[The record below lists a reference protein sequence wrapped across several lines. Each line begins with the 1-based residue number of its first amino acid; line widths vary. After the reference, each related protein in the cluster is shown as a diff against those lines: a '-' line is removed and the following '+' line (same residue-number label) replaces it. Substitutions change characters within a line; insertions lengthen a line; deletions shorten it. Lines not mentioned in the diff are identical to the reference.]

1 MTMHRDPFRQGGRRS
16 LLYAALVVGA
26 LLPLLS
32 LLSWTAGDV
41 ARAADDVTRWDGDAR
56 SAARLVAG
64 SQRAADGALR
74 AGVEIRLRAGWH
86 TYWRYP
92 GDAGVPPK
100 FDFGASQNLKH
111 AVVLWPAPQRIV
123 EAGGST
129 LGYSSDVIFPV
140 RVEPVDAKKPVL
152 LRLKLDYAICEKLC
166 VPAQATAELA
176 LGTFKRSTSS
186 DTALAAAETRVPRV
200 AKLGAGGALAIAAVR
215 REESKPPRVVVDV
228 AAPSDAVDL
237 FAEGPT
243 AQWALPVPTKIDGAA
258 PGQQRFAFEL
268 DGLPP
273 GESDR
278 GALLTLTATIPDDAV
293 EVAIRLD

>member
-1 MTMHRDPFRQGGRRS
+1 MTMHRTLLRQAGR
-16 LLYAALVVGA
+16 LLQAALVAGA
-26 LLPLLS
+26 LLP
-32 LLSWTAGDV
+32 WTTGHV
-41 ARAADDVTRWDGDAR
+41 ARAAEDVTRWDGDAR

-64 SQRAADGALR
+64 SQRAADGTLR
-74 AGVEIRLRAGWH
+74 AGVEIRLKAGWH

-100 FDFGASQNLKH
+100 FDFRASQNLKR
-111 AVVLWPAPQRIV
+111 AVALWPAPQRIV
-123 EAGGST
+123 EADGST

-152 LRLKLDYAICEKLC
+152 LRLKLDYAVCEKLC
-166 VPAQATAELA
+166 VPAEATVELT
-176 LGTFKRSTSS
+176 LGPFKGSTSG
-186 DTALAAAETRVPRV
+186 DAALAAAETRVPRAV
-200 AKLGAGGALAIAAVR
+200 KLGAGGALAITAVR
-215 REESKPPRVVVDV
+215 REDSKPPRVVVDV
-228 AAPSDAVDL
+228 AAPSGTVDL

-243 AQWALPVPTKIDGAA
+243 AQWALPVPTKIDGAPA
-258 PGQQRFAFEL
+258 GQQRFAFEL

-278 GALLTLTATIPDDAV
+278 GALLTLTATTPGDAV